1 METLCPQLP
10 MLGSNGQ
17 KGPTMQKSYN
27 WAMFLVVAAT
37 ILLVLTVAGA
47 AVDAISG
54 VSGVDP
60 AMTAN

>member
-10 MLGSNGQ
+10 TLGSNGQ

-27 WAMFLVVAAT
+27 WAMLLIVAMVFIIGISMAN
-37 ILLVLTVAGA
+37 A
-47 AVDAISG
+47 AVDAFSG